1 MLEKLKCFIFYGNIF
16 MCVHAKK
23 RCLMYLHVCIGRKGG
38 YYNFSLFIHHG
49 VVILE
54 DLLITLAD
62 GIASMY
68 LELISVDSSLSNEM
82 NNLGLSLCTL
92 STRAL
97 QRLRNEVWV
106 YLFVIL
112 LVCWL
117 PSSSTWYA
125 VVSILSVLN
134 IRFKT
139 KEYRRSFFSVG
150 SRKRC
155 TSKCLCGIHSFR

>member
-1 MLEKLKCFIFYGNIF
+1 MLEKLKCFIFYGSIF

-23 RCLMYLHVCIGRKGG
+23 RCLMYLHVCIGRKGS

-106 YLFVIL
+106 LPFLYSPFGL
-112 LVCWL
+112 LVTFFKYMVYCCVNTL
-117 PSSSTWYA
+117 SSEHKIQNKR
-125 VVSILSVLN
+125 IL
-134 IRFKT
+134 
-139 KEYRRSFFSVG
+139 
-150 SRKRC
+150 
-155 TSKCLCGIHSFR
+155 